1 MRAAVRNRPTTS
13 VVAVGGSRRF
23 LARLGLITLGAAAW
37 RIWFVLGPVMS
48 RIPKLGLN
56 DEFFYSAQ
64 ARLVADGKGFLNP
77 FGYFA
82 PVGTPA
88 HRIFPTAI
96 HPPLYT
102 PQEQRI
108 FTALLGVGTV
118 VLIGLLGRKLA
129 GERAGLIAALLAAVY
144 PALWVN
150 DAMLGLETLYG
161 FLVILSLLAF
171 YRLWQSPTWGN
182 AALFALWLSLA
193 TLARSEGAILF
204 VLFALPTL
212 LLVPRLAT
220 RERLKLFG
228 VVVAVALL
236 IVGPWAIRNLTTFEQ
251 PTLLGTGFGGVLAYG
266 SCDAAFYGPRL
277 GYWDDSC
284 SLKNYPADT
293 EESVVDQMARTKAL
307 DYLGDHKGRLPVV
320 VAARIGR
327 IWDVYRPFQNVHLND
342 TNERRGLAA
351 SWAVL
356 IGYWLIMPFAIFGLV
371 VLRRRRIPI
380 FPYLAI
386 AASVTITVAISF
398 GITRY
403 RAPVDTVLP
412 VLAAVALDAIWRHFR
427 PSAAGGADVDTDAD
441 DVAVEHAPVEIAA
454 P

>member
-1 MRAAVRNRPTTS
+1 
-13 VVAVGGSRRF
+13 VGGSRRF
-23 LARLGLITLGAAAW
+23 WTRLGLITLGAGIW
-37 RIWFVLGPVMS
+37 RVWFVLVPVMS
-48 RIPKLGLN
+48 RIPKLGLD

-82 PVGTPA
+82 PVGSPA
-88 HRIFPTAI
+88 HRVFPTAV
-96 HPPLYT
+96 HPPLYTVFLAIPAKLGFST

-108 FTALLGVGTV
+108 FTALLGTGTV
-118 VLIGLLGRKLA
+118 LLIGLLGRRLA
-129 GERAGLIAALLAAVY
+129 GDRAGLVAALVAAVY

-161 FLVILSLLAF
+161 FLVILALLAF
-171 YRLWQSPTWGN
+171 YRLWRAPTVAN
-182 AALFALWLSLA
+182 AALFAACLSLA
-193 TLARSEGAILF
+193 TLARSEGAMLF

-212 LLVPRLAT
+212 LLLPRLAT

-228 VVVAVALL
+228 VVVGVALV
-236 IVGPWAIRNLTTFEQ
+236 IVGPWAVRNLTTFEK
-251 PTLLGTGFGGVLAYG
+251 PTLLGNGFGWVLLYG
-266 SCDAAFYGPRL
+266 SCDAAFSGTHL

-284 SLKNYPADT
+284 SLKDYPPAT
-293 EESVVDQMARTKAL
+293 EESVLDQMARTKAL
-307 DYLGDHKGRLPVV
+307 DYLGDHKGRVPVV
-320 VAARIGR
+320 VAARVGR
-327 IWDVYRPFQNVHLND
+327 IWDVFRPFQNVEFNA
-342 TNERRGLAA
+342 TSERRGHDA

-356 IGYWLIMPFAIFGLV
+356 IGYWLIMPFAILGLV

-386 AASVTITVAISF
+386 ALSVTITVALSF

-412 VLAAVALDAIWRHFR
+412 VLAGVAIDAIWRRYRRAPDDAISTR
-427 PSAAGGADVDTDAD
+427 PEPAAP
-441 DVAVEHAPVEIAA
+441 EPLEIAA
-454 P
+454 T

>member
-1 MRAAVRNRPTTS
+1 
-13 VVAVGGSRRF
+13 VGGSRRF
-23 LARLGLITLGAAAW
+23 QARLGLIALGAAAW
-37 RIWFVLGPVMS
+37 RIWYVVGPVMS
-48 RIPKLGLN
+48 RIPKLGLD

-88 HRIFPTAI
+88 HRVFPTAV
-96 HPPLYT
+96 HPPLYTVFLAVPAKLGLST

-129 GERAGLIAALLAAVY
+129 GDRVGLVAALIAAVY

-161 FLVILSLLAF
+161 FLVILALLAF
-171 YRLWQSPTWGN
+171 YRLWQSPTVGN
-182 AALFALWLSLA
+182 AALFALCLSLA
-193 TLARSEGAILF
+193 TLARSEGAMLF

-212 LLVPRLAT
+212 LLLPRVAT
-220 RERLKLFG
+220 RRRLELFG
-228 VVVAVALL
+228 VVVAVALVV
-236 IVGPWAIRNLTTFEQ
+236 VGPWAVRNLTTFEK
-251 PTLLGTGFGGVLAYG
+251 PSLLGNGFGWVLLYG
-266 SCDAAFYGPRL
+266 SCDAAFSGPHL

-284 SLKNYPADT
+284 SLKNYPPDT
-293 EESVVDQMARTKAL
+293 EESVLDQMARTKAL
-307 DYLGDHKGRLPVV
+307 DYLGDHKSRVPLV
-320 VAARIGR
+320 VAARVGR
-327 IWDVYRPFQNVHLND
+327 IWDVYRPFQNVELND
-342 TNERRGLAA
+342 TSERRGHVA

-386 AASVTITVAISF
+386 ALSVTITVALSF

-403 RAPVDTVLP
+403 RAPVDVVLP
-412 VLAAVALDAIWRHFR
+412 VLAAVGLDAIWRHFR
-427 PSAAGGADVDTDAD
+427 RTSADPAHVDIDPDDA
-441 DVAVEHAPVEIAA
+441 AVDRAPAEIAA